1 MQKLK
6 TGVGSHAI
14 ADDDDDAE
22 RAVAI
27 DARALGN
34 VVYVMAG
41 LATEPHTARRVERA
55 IRHCFE

>member
-1 MQKLK
+1 M
-6 TGVGSHAI
+6 GVGSHAGG
-14 ADDDDDAE
+14 DDAE

-41 LATEPHTARRVERA
+41 LATEPHTVRRLERA
-55 IRHCFE
+55 IRRCFE